1 MRGYLIIKSSNTF
14 CIQLGIP
21 TVSLC
26 VRNIIQIKG
35 WNFKSTLTFDSIQQS
50 KNLCI
55 KGL

>member
-1 MRGYLIIKSSNTF
+1 MINSSNTF
-14 CIQLGIP
+14 CIQFGIP

-26 VRNIIQIKG
+26 KRNIIQIKG

-55 KGL
+55 EGL